1 MRKTELSVH
10 KKVFSWNFK
19 AKKQKKSDHRFMQ
32 ENTAWQIYVY
42 PVFKMRS
49 FKVGKEATCSSF
61 VITTFVL
68 VRPIHKGTLQT
79 NPKLWTAT

>member
-1 MRKTELSVH
+1 MHKTELLVH

-19 AKKQKKSDHRFMQ
+19 AKKQKSPITDSYKKIRLGKY
-32 ENTAWQIYVY
+32 NY
-42 PVFKMRS
+42 PVQKMRS

-79 NPKLWTAT
+79 NPKLWMAT